1 MQIFEED
8 IYRVEHEAITR
19 AENVAKVLE
28 PKEFSDLY
36 RMAGYIQGVREVVN
50 LLIEQIQTDTKEHH
64 EAMLA
69 ELEYKSVTEANNADK
84 QSE

>member
-8 IYRVEHEAITR
+8 VYRVEHEAMTR

-28 PKEFSDLY
+28 PKDFSDLY
-36 RMAGYIQGVREVVN
+36 RMAGYVQGVREVVN
-50 LLIEQIQTDTKEHH
+50 LLIDMIKRDTKEHH

-69 ELEYKSVTEANNADK
+69 ELEYKSVREGCGNDN
-84 QSE
+84 